1 MEYLLMS
8 KRIESLLII
17 AEELL
22 HNTKPEDVRRIA
34 KDVLPSRESWT
45 AALEPFLDF
54 PLRSSTAITSP
65 LRGTVHLIDRTL
77 SDTFKERYERVPR
90 DSNHCSSAFRLVYF
104 TTRVLSLFNI
114 TKDLDAEELETLF
127 FNIPLSVQLVDDDLS
142 IENSNGITGL
152 ILPEQREEYMAVV
165 NEGRKVMRDWTET
178 ESIAPEITSFW
189 QIKLGELA
197 GLSPKDYRVGEAFT
211 KIMDSASLSY
221 KAKSP
226 EEITKLC
233 RDTRSAN
240 AIWSSSW
247 VAVLRD
253 SILSNPTGTRLCNEL
268 VADSTGLKPSDEKK
282 DGEWQGRKLCFCF
295 GADLV

>member
-1 MEYLLMS
+1 MGYLLTS

-22 HNTKPEDVRRIA
+22 HNTKSEDVRRIA
-34 KDVLPSRESWT
+34 KDVLPSRKSWA
-45 AALEPFLDF
+45 AALGPFLDF
-54 PLRSSTAITSP
+54 PLRTSAVITSP
-65 LRGTVHLIDRTL
+65 LGGTVHLIDRTL
-77 SDTFKERYERVPR
+77 SEEFKERYEKVPR

-114 TKDLDAEELETLF
+114 TMDLDVEELETLF

-165 NEGRKVMRDWTET
+165 NEGRKVMRDWTES
-178 ESIAPEITSFW
+178 ESVAPKITSFW
-189 QIKLGELA
+189 QSKLEELA
-197 GLSPKDYRVGEAFT
+197 GLSPRDYRVGEAFA
-211 KIMDSASLSY
+211 KIMDSASLSH

-226 EEITKLC
+226 EEVTKLC
-233 RDTRSAN
+233 RDTRAAN

-253 SILSNPTGTRLCNEL
+253 SIISNPTGTRLCNEL

-282 DGEWQGRKLCFCF
+282 DGEWQGSKLCFCF
-295 GADLV
+295 GADSI